1 MKMDF
6 LAPNNENLLANFPPV
21 LRGNFRELFCRGK
34 IGLSSLSLNDITP
47 TKQFTD
53 EDSSYSY
60 YYTVRI
66 PYAGKRLSWELI
78 FDPNDLTFAPDFN
91 FNDETFRLSTE
102 IEAVVKNVPTL
113 ISWNVTNSGCLTS
126 LLNEF
131 VNLFKIQQL
140 EKLQKENI
148 YAQLHSEYQILTEEV
163 PEHDIEVYLDN
174 TSAHFLINIKVD
186 VSALPEYL
194 QPMKN
199 GEVEEL
205 LNPGDDTCILKI
217 SFMKLDGSRVNV
229 SLQLS
234 PRLDQVLN
242 SAKNL
247 HVPAYP
253 KTASLADYV
262 NLVAKM
268 LQDHA
273 LKIEQHH
280 KLKKEY
286 ILSLCT
292 MYGEHLVEFDT
303 DTFSKAELLF
313 QVDGY
318 SCLVR
323 VEIGALFPDEPPTVH
338 LLSLY
343 CVSNKVC
350 SEQVVNY
357 LYSPRWSPENMCSKL
372 ILSLKETIPKFK
384 NHKH

>member
-1 MKMDF
+1 M
-6 LAPNNENLLANFPPV
+6 
-21 LRGNFRELFCRGK
+21 
-34 IGLSSLSLNDITP
+34 NDITP

-194 QPMKN
+194 QPM
-199 GEVEEL
+199 
-205 LNPGDDTCILKI
+205 
-217 SFMKLDGSRVNV
+217 
-229 SLQLS
+229 
-234 PRLDQVLN
+234 
-242 SAKNL
+242 
-247 HVPAYP
+247 
-253 KTASLADYV
+253 
-262 NLVAKM
+262 
-268 LQDHA
+268 
-273 LKIEQHH
+273 
-280 KLKKEY
+280 
-286 ILSLCT
+286 
-292 MYGEHLVEFDT
+292 
-303 DTFSKAELLF
+303 
-313 QVDGY
+313 
-318 SCLVR
+318 
-323 VEIGALFPDEPPTVH
+323 
-338 LLSLY
+338 
-343 CVSNKVC
+343 
-350 SEQVVNY
+350 
-357 LYSPRWSPENMCSKL
+357 
-372 ILSLKETIPKFK
+372 
-384 NHKH
+384 

>member
-1 MKMDF
+1 
-6 LAPNNENLLANFPPV
+6 
-21 LRGNFRELFCRGK
+21 
-34 IGLSSLSLNDITP
+34 
-47 TKQFTD
+47 
-53 EDSSYSY
+53 
-60 YYTVRI
+60 
-66 PYAGKRLSWELI
+66 
-78 FDPNDLTFAPDFN
+78 
-91 FNDETFRLSTE
+91 
-102 IEAVVKNVPTL
+102 
-113 ISWNVTNSGCLTS
+113 
-126 LLNEF
+126 
-131 VNLFKIQQL
+131 
-140 EKLQKENI
+140 
-148 YAQLHSEYQILTEEV
+148 
-163 PEHDIEVYLDN
+163 
-174 TSAHFLINIKVD
+174 
-186 VSALPEYL
+186 
-194 QPMKN
+194 
-199 GEVEEL
+199 
-205 LNPGDDTCILKI
+205 
-217 SFMKLDGSRVNV
+217 MKLDGSRVNV

-292 MYGEHLVEFDT
+292 MYGEHLIEFDT

-318 SCLVR
+318 SCHVR
-323 VEIGALFPDEPPTVH
+323 VEIGKWGWGESRVVLGCFAGALFPDEPPTVH